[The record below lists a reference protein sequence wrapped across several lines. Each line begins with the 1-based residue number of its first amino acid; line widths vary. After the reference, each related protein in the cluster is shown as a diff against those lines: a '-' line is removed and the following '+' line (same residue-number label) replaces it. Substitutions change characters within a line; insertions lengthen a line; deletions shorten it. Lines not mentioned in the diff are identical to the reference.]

1 MVGGVGSLLTTFGDV
16 VSVAAGGLWRPGRR
30 SPLKDK
36 ASFWPWGIGGGGGVM
51 AALRMES

>member
-1 MVGGVGSLLTTFGDV
+1 MGGVGSLLTTFGDV

-30 SPLKDK
+30 SPLKDN
-36 ASFWPWGIGGGGGVM
+36 ASFWPWGIGGGGGAM